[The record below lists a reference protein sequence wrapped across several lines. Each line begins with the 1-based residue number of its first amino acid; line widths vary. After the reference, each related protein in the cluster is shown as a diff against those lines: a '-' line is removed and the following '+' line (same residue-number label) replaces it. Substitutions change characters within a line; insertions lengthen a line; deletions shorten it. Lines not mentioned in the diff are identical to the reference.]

1 LAKDPPPD
9 KTEGVQAPRIYR
21 RKPPADPSPFLG
33 HGFGEHTFKIES
45 RETRVEVVARLNS
58 EKSKLDHDL
67 RKDLELFRVVMA
79 IVGVA
84 TAACLFIVLSNLY
97 SPAIQ
102 NAAMALIAAIV
113 SGGVGYATGKSAK

>member
-1 LAKDPPPD
+1 MDSSPDPP
-9 KTEGVQAPRIYR
+9 EGAPRR
-21 RKPPADPSPFLG
+21 RKSRRKRTVELIPDVRQSL
-33 HGFGEHTFKIES
+33 GEHTFKIES

-84 TAACLFIVLSNLY
+84 TAACLFIVLSNRY